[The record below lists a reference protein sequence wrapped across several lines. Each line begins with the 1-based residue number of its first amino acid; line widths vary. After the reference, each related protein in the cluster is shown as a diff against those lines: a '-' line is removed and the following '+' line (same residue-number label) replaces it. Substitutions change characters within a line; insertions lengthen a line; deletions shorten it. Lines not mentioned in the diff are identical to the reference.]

1 MWKFLEQRSQR
12 KTRRPRSFS
21 LQWVDL
27 LFACKALLTPQSAC
41 GIFTCEADTLVF
53 LPVHAGAGG
62 SAMNVHCEDLRA
74 PGSAGTWPRSRVPRH
89 KGTRGQPQR
98 YLWEP
103 QEVSLGVA
111 LTPTLPCENF
121 IWGRCAWLPE
131 HHKLNEP

>member
-1 MWKFLEQRSQR
+1 VLLHVEISGAEVTEEDKASELLQPSVGG
-12 KTRRPRSFS
+12 SF
-21 LQWVDL
+21 VV
-27 LFACKALLTPQSAC
+27 CKALLTPQSAC

-74 PGSAGTWPRSRVPRH
+74 PGSAGAWPRSRVPRH

-103 QEVSLGVA
+103 
-111 LTPTLPCENF
+111 
-121 IWGRCAWLPE
+121 
-131 HHKLNEP
+131 